1 MKVGLFFGSFNPIH
15 TGHLIIAKYFADF
28 TDLDQIWFVV
38 SPQNPFKVR
47 QDLLPGEQRLKLV
60 NLAIADS
67 PAFKS
72 CDIELMLEKPSYTI
86 HTLNAL
92 EGSHPNLSFVIIMG
106 SDNLESL
113 PLWKDYESIVTRFD
127 IYVYPRPGFTEFQ
140 AMQLPGKRVSIIE
153 APLLEISSSF
163 IRQMISGGKTP
174 RYWLPERVLLEIM
187 EAGYYS

>member
-1 MKVGLFFGSFNPIH
+1 MKTGLFFGSFNPIH

-38 SPQNPFKVR
+38 SPQNPFKLG
-47 QDLLPGEQRLKLV
+47 QEMLPGEQRLKLV
-60 NLAIADS
+60 NLAIEDN

-72 CDIELMLEKPSYTI
+72 CDTELRLEKPSYTI

-92 EGSHPNLSFVIIMG
+92 ESTHPDLSFVIIMG
-106 SDNLESL
+106 SDNLKSL
-113 PLWKDYESIVTRFD
+113 PLWRDFESIITRFD
-127 IYVYPRPGFTEFQ
+127 IYVYPRPGFGDLQ
-140 AMQLPGKRVSIIE
+140 DVPLPGKRVSIVE

-163 IRQMISGGKTP
+163 IRQMIARGKTP
-174 RYWLPERVLLEIM
+174 RYWLPEKVLLEVM